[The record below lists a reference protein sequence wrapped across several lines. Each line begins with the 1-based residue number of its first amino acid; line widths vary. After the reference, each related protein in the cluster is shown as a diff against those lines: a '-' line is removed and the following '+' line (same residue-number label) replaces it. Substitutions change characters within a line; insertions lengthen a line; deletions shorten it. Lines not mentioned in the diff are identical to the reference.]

1 VRLFTAAAC
10 LPDSSCSPALLM
22 SFVFR
27 CAEPAFYY
35 DFADAA
41 LVMIDACNLP
51 EGQEFI
57 TVKDFST
64 TLVGKGYSVDR

>member
-1 VRLFTAAAC
+1 VLLPLPACQTVRVHPPCLCRLFFA
-10 LPDSSCSPALLM
+10 
-22 SFVFR
+22 
-27 CAEPAFYY
+27 AEPAFYY

-64 TLVGKGYSVDR
+64 ILVGKGYSVDR

>member
-1 VRLFTAAAC
+1 
-10 LPDSSCSPALLM
+10 M